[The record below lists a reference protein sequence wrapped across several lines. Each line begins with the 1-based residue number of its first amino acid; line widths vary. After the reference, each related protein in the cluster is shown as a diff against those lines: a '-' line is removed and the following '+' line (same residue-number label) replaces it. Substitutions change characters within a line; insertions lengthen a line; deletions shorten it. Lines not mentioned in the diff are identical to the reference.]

1 MPETANRPL
10 VKKDPEDVVRSV
22 TKVAS
27 LPTIF
32 TKLDEA
38 INDPRKTNKDFAKI
52 INEDTAMAARL
63 LRIANSALY
72 NFPSKIE
79 TVTHAVTIIGTNQ
92 LRDLVL
98 ASSVIKLFANVPEDL
113 VSMESFWRHSI
124 ACGLTART
132 IATVRRETNVERFF
146 VAGLLHDIGR
156 LIMYMEFSDAMGQV
170 IKHCAAQ
177 PMLMF
182 KAEKELLGFDH
193 AKLGALLINAWKLPA
208 RLEEAVGFHHSP
220 MSAKRFPAEAAVI
233 HAADIIANAMQLGSS
248 GETRVPPLN
257 EQSWQHIDL
266 PPSAIG
272 SIVDQLEVQ
281 YADAVNFI
289 TSD

>member
-156 LIMYMEFSDAMGQV
+156 LIMYMEFADAMGQV
-170 IKHCAAQ
+170 VKHCAAQ
-177 PMLMF
+177 SKLMF

-233 HAADIIANAMQLGSS
+233 HAADVIANAMQLGSS
-248 GETRVPPLN
+248 GEKRVPPLN
-257 EQSWQHIDL
+257 EQSWRHIDL
-266 PPSAIG
+266 PPGAIG
-272 SIVDQLEVQ
+272 SIIDQLEVQ